1 MSDPGLAL
9 QKALLDRLTEPGVI
23 SCKVFDSVPEKT
35 RLPYVVMDT
44 EISSNATPISGKK
57 RENRLFYISVWSDYK
72 GQREVKRI
80 NAEVAAALDRVALS
94 LPADQGRV
102 VAVSVLRT
110 ETNREPDGKTFMG
123 SIVVRI
129 ITQH

>member
-9 QKALLDRLTEPGVI
+9 QKALFDRLTEPGVI

-80 NAEVAAALDRVALS
+80 NAEVAAALARPGPRSGGWPDPRADRGA
-94 LPADQGRV
+94 R
-102 VAVSVLRT
+102 
-110 ETNREPDGKTFMG
+110 
-123 SIVVRI
+123 
-129 ITQH
+129 

>member
-80 NAEVAAALDRVALS
+80 NAEVAAALDRFALS

>member
-23 SCKVFDSVPEKT
+23 SCKVFDSVPDKT
-35 RLPYVVMDT
+35 PLPYVVLDT
-44 EISSNATPISGKK
+44 EISSNTTPISGKK
-57 RENRLFYISVWSDYK
+57 RENRLFYISVWSNHN
-72 GQREVKRI
+72 GQSEVKRI
-80 NAEVAAALDRVALS
+80 NAEVAAALDRVALP
-94 LPADQGRV
+94 LTVGRAV
-102 VAVSVLRT
+102 SVSVLRT

-129 ITQH
+129 LTQH

>member
-35 RLPYVVMDT
+35 PLPYVVMDT

>member
-94 LPADQGRV
+94 LPADQGLV

-123 SIVVRI
+123 SIVVRM